1 MSRAEAKRTVRGIEG
16 SACVSPNNREGTL
29 MKHLK
34 PQTRRLPVP
43 ANGLEPI
50 IDPCMGLRGLQF
62 YKCRKEN
69 ALSSLWGS

>member
-1 MSRAEAKRTVRGIEG
+1 
-16 SACVSPNNREGTL
+16 